1 MRSFLCCALL
11 ALSAAG
17 NALAQIDIEKV
28 LAASSQ
34 PDAKTLEATVRA
46 GLQSE
51 DARVREVAARVAN
64 IRRLQPL
71 VATIAALAD
80 REPDVNAAREELRAM
95 IMLGGLR
102 QVDRAF
108 YISDRFSKR
117 LDGDVATAAARLGS
131 DAVEAYFA
139 SMQKRNIDRND
150 FFLAALWNRPQLAS
164 SVAARLLANDAEG
177 FQAFLYM
184 SRVEPRVIIDTDTLK
199 AALMSSNFDVRAST
213 TWFLVHHALRSAAT
227 FDPRLKEAI
236 GMVRVPRDNA
246 DLIAGIELLR
256 RALGYPRRDFV
267 EFRYALANELVGLR
281 MYFAPS
287 KIIDLLTD
295 TEKRIAGQS
304 AGDLGEQQSADVPPF
319 VLPSPLPEGLAEAAM
334 NMTGCRGGW
343 IGTARVKL
351 DDSGF
356 VVERDLSRI
365 NTTENCRQALGMLLD
380 YSIAENTLVSAPR
393 QSDAISLVRA
403 GNGPMCFDEGHV
415 ASVPT
420 AYVYGSP
427 SIRMPRVR
435 QRRNPPFPAGA
446 PRVAQDVV
454 VEAMVTSLGCVRA
467 VRPIKPVANAAIND
481 AAMLA
486 VQGWQFE
493 PALINTSPI
502 DMLVDVTVEFRP

>member
-1 MRSFLCCALL
+1 MRSLVCSVLVALCAG
-11 ALSAAG
+11 G
-17 NALAQIDIEKV
+17 NAAAQTDIAK
-28 LAASSQ
+28 LLTASSQ
-34 PDAKTLEATVRA
+34 PDAKTLESTVRA

-51 DARVREVAARVAN
+51 DARVRAVAARIAN
-64 IRRLQPL
+64 VRRMQPL
-71 VATIAALAD
+71 VSVIGALAD
-80 REPDVNAAREELRAM
+80 REPDANAAREELRAM

-164 SVAARLLANDAEG
+164 SVAARLLANDVEG

-184 SRVEPRVIIDTDTLK
+184 SRFEPRIIIDTETLK
-199 AALMSSNFDVRAST
+199 SALASSNFDVRAST
-213 TWFLVHHALRSAAT
+213 TWFLVHQALRSSAT

-236 GMVRVPRDNA
+236 GTVRVPRDNA

-256 RALGYPRRDFV
+256 RALGYPRRDFI
-267 EFRYALANELVGLR
+267 EFRYALANELVGMR

-295 TEKRIAGQS
+295 TEKRIAAQS
-304 AGDLGEQQSADVPPF
+304 AGDISEQQNVDVPPF
-319 VLPSPLPEGLAEAAM
+319 VLPSPLPEGLAATAM
-334 NMTGCRGGW
+334 SMTGCRDGW
-343 IGTARVKL
+343 IGTAKVKI
-351 DDSGF
+351 DDNGF
-356 VVERDLSRI
+356 VVSRDLSRV
-365 NTTENCRQALGMLLD
+365 NTTEPCRQALAMLLD

-393 QSDAISLVRA
+393 QSDSVSLVRA
-403 GNGPMCFDEGHV
+403 GDGPMCFDEGHV
-415 ASVPT
+415 ASMPT

-435 QRRNPPFPAGA
+435 KRRNPPYPAGA
-446 PRVAQDVV
+446 PRTSQDVI

-467 VRPIKPVANAAIND
+467 VRPIKPVANGAINE